1 MSDQK
6 PFPGQQVCR
15 GIHATPP
22 FSGKDGSPT
31 ESGPQPPATPISIP
45 FQLVADFQ
53 VEAEKA
59 MEYLRD
65 PDLTSEMR
73 SLFLA
78 IITTPEALNRVCR
91 LAVVSNLTE
100 DSDRVFKGL
109 FMGPFPEDIFES
121 IRPHLPVEIEEYWT
135 KLRREDCDSFEAYI
149 GDIFEQFTSS
159 LKNTAVID
167 ITTGESLPL
176 WLTHRFQPG
185 EPPSHQFEVDFGG
198 PARD

>member
-1 MSDQK
+1 MSDHK
-6 PFPGQQVCR
+6 PNSAQQDR
-15 GIHATPP
+15 WGIHVTSQSSAK
-22 FSGKDGSPT
+22 GR
-31 ESGPQPPATPISIP
+31 PPAESEPQAAASISVP

-59 MEYLRD
+59 AEYLRD
-65 PDLTSEMR
+65 PDLTPEMR

-121 IRPHLPVEIEEYWT
+121 IRPYLPVEIEEYWT
-135 KLRREDCDSFEAYI
+135 KLRREDCKPFEAYI

-159 LKNTAVID
+159 LKKTAVID

-185 EPPSHQFEVDFGG
+185 EPP
-198 PARD
+198 RDPFP